1 MRRMVEK
8 ACGYC
13 FMEVSSHAID
23 QDRITGLDFNGGI
36 FTNLSRDHLDY
47 HKDFKAYLQVKKRFF
62 DELPES
68 AFALVNRDDKNGSVM
83 LQNCKARSYGYS
95 IRSVADFRG
104 RLVEMHLDGTSLEID
119 GAELWIKLPG
129 RFNASNLVAVFA
141 AGVLSGQRPE
151 EMLTVLS
158 QVDAVRGRFESFLS
172 GGGITALVDYA
183 HTPDALSKVLETIAE
198 VNVKGGKVITVV
210 GAGGNRDQG
219 KRPQMARIAAEAS
232 DKLILTSDNP
242 RLEDPEVILEQM
254 MEGVPAVLTER
265 VLRISNRKE
274 AIRTA
279 CMMAQ
284 KGDIVLVAGKGH
296 ETYQVIGKE
305 RLPFDDMQILKD
317 NLN

>member
-1 MRRMVEK
+1 
-8 ACGYC
+8 
-13 FMEVSSHAID
+13 
-23 QDRITGLDFNGGI
+23 
-36 FTNLSRDHLDY
+36 
-47 HKDFKAYLQVKKRFF
+47 
-62 DELPES
+62 
-68 AFALVNRDDKNGSVM
+68 M
-83 LQNCKARSYGYS
+83 LQNCKARPYGYS
-95 IRSVADFRG
+95 IRSMADFRG
-104 RLVEMHLDGTSLEID
+104 RLAEMHLDGTSMEIN
-119 GAELWIKLPG
+119 GTELWVKLPG
-129 RFNASNLVAVFA
+129 RFNASNLVAVYA
-141 AGVLSGQRPE
+141 AGVLSGQSPE

-158 QVDAVRGRFESFLS
+158 RVDAVRGRFESYRS
-172 GGGITALVDYA
+172 GSGITALVDYA

-198 VNVKGGKVITVV
+198 VNAKGGKVITVV

-232 DKLILTSDNP
+232 DRLILTSDNP
-242 RLEDPEVILEQM
+242 RLEDPELILDQM

-296 ETYQVIGKE
+296 ETYQVIGEEK
-305 RLPFDDMQILKD
+305 LPFDDMQILKE